1 MSERRPSAI
10 LALEDGTVFEG
21 RAFGAHGERA
31 GEVVFTTSMTGYQ
44 EILTDPSYCGQIV
57 VMTTPHIGNVGVNPD
72 DRESGRP
79 WVEGFVVREYHPRPS
94 NWRAQSD
101 LEAWMREWG
110 VVGISD
116 VDTRALVRHIR
127 TTGAMRGILS
137 TTDTDAGRLV
147 VRAQQSPAMLGQ
159 DLVQAVTCPEPYGW
173 HHGVAPVLPGQAS
186 ELANRQSPIVN
197 RQSLIANRQSS
208 IVNRQFRVVAYDF
221 GIKHN
226 ILRLLHDHGCQV
238 TVVPATTH
246 AEDVLAMN
254 PEGVFLSNGP
264 GDPAAVVY
272 AVRNVRRLL
281 GQVPIF
287 GICLGHQIL
296 GLAVGGRTYKLKF
309 GHRGGNQPVQYLP
322 TGAVE
327 ITTHN
332 HGFAVDADSLPASVE
347 VTHVNLNDG
356 TVEGLRCREVPA
368 FSVQYHPEASP
379 GPHDAGYLFRQFVEL
394 MSGYV
399 MNHRE

>member
-1 MSERRPSAI
+1 
-10 LALEDGTVFEG
+10 
-21 RAFGAHGERA
+21 
-31 GEVVFTTSMTGYQ
+31 VVFTTSMTGYQ

-57 VMTTPHIGNVGVNPD
+57 VMTMPHIGNVGVNPD
-72 DRESGRP
+72 DLESGRP
-79 WVEGFVVREYHPRPS
+79 WLAGYVVREYHRRPS

-101 LEAWMREWG
+101 LAAWMREHG

-127 TTGAMRGILS
+127 TQGAMRGILS
-137 TTDTDAGRLV
+137 TEDTNAERLV
-147 VRAQQSPAMLGQ
+147 AQARKAPAMLGQ
-159 DLVQAVTCPEPYGW
+159 DLVQTVTCPEPYTW
-173 HHGVAPVLPGQAS
+173 HTGIPPVLPGQAS
-186 ELANRQSPIVN
+186 ELASHASYASRTVL
-197 RQSLIANRQSS
+197 SLSKGITYCPELVEGHHVLRPFNV
-208 IVNRQFRVVAYDF
+208 IAYDF

-226 ILRLLHDHGCQV
+226 ILRLLHGHGCDV
-238 TVVPATTH
+238 MVVPATTH
-246 AEDVLAMN
+246 AEDVLALH
-254 PEGVFLSNGP
+254 PGGVFLSNGP

-281 GQVPIF
+281 GRVPIF

-332 HGFAVDADSLPASVE
+332 HGFAVDADSLPANME

-379 GPHDAGYLFRQFVEL
+379 GPHDASYLFRQFVEM
-394 MSGYV
+394 MSD
-399 MNHRE
+399 